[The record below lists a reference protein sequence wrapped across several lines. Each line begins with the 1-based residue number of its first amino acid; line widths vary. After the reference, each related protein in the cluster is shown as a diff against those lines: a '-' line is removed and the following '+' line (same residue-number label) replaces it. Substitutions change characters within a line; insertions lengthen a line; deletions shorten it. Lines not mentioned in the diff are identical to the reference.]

1 MKERN
6 AIITGAR
13 TGIGRA
19 TVERLAKEGINIWA
33 CAHQKENEFEQEM
46 EQLSQTYHV
55 WIKPIYFD
63 FEKQEEVKTEIKKIL
78 LEKKSVDIFINSAGI
93 FPKLSLFSITSMKEM
108 RNVFEINFF
117 SAVLILQMISK
128 VMIKQREGSIITIS
142 STAGLEAEAGVSSY
156 AASKAALSCITR
168 DIGKELAAYGIRV
181 NAVAPGLITTKI
193 NQHLDKN
200 IREHMVEEIGLKR
213 EGTVEEVADVIAF
226 LVSPQAS
233 YVTGQIIRVDG
244 GM

>member
-63 FEKQEEVKTEIKKIL
+63 FEKQEEVKTEIK
-78 LEKKSVDIFINSAGI
+78 
-93 FPKLSLFSITSMKEM
+93 
-108 RNVFEINFF
+108 EI
-117 SAVLILQMISK
+117 I
-128 VMIKQREGSIITIS
+128 
-142 STAGLEAEAGVSSY
+142 
-156 AASKAALSCITR
+156 
-168 DIGKELAAYGIRV
+168 
-181 NAVAPGLITTKI
+181 
-193 NQHLDKN
+193 
-200 IREHMVEEIGLKR
+200 
-213 EGTVEEVADVIAF
+213 EV
-226 LVSPQAS
+226 
-233 YVTGQIIRVDG
+233 
-244 GM
+244 